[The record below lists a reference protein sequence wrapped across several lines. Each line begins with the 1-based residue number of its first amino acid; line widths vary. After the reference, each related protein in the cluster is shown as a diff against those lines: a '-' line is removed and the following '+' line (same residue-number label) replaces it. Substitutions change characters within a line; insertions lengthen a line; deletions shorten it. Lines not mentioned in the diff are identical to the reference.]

1 MLKRNVGENKF
12 GVSPVIGIILMVA
25 ITIVLSGMLYY
36 WIQDLSSSNEKGL
49 SYVGFDVNEV
59 AGSDDWVITIQQ
71 IQGNSIPLD
80 DLALIITKVE
90 GITLY
95 EKNIGD
101 ANPKSLSVGGAIV
114 YPIAN
119 NSSVVTSI
127 KTSQPV
133 TAEDDFNDYYNA
145 IFVIIDYDADK
156 YLTSGDLIRIYS
168 DFDKDGNRE
177 IFYGNYF
184 KLKNQMGT
192 KLYIQYSL

>member
-25 ITIVLSGMLYY
+25 ITIVLTGMLYY
-36 WIQDLSSSNEKGL
+36 WIQELSSSNEKGL
-49 SYVGFDVNEV
+49 SYVGIDVNDV
-59 AGSDDWVITIQQ
+59 QGDDWVITIQQ
-71 IQGNSIPLD
+71 IQGNPIPLD
-80 DLALIITKVE
+80 TLGLMITNIE

-95 EKNIGD
+95 DKNIGD
-101 ANPKSLSVGGAIV
+101 ANPQSLLVNGAIV

-133 TAEDDFNDYYNA
+133 TADDNLNDYYNA

-156 YLTSGDLIRIYS
+156 YLTPGDVIRIYG
-168 DFDKDGNRE
+168 DFDKDGNKE
-177 IFYGNYF
+177 ITYGNYF
-184 KLKNQMGT
+184 KLENQMGT